1 MRKTPAALLA
11 ALSIA
16 GMLVLAG
23 CASWLESPNKPAND
37 AIALANTHLK
47 KATTAGA
54 AVTEGASALDA
65 IPYTKA
71 GAASALDVTA
81 KIKADL
87 ATQKDELTAAKA
99 AMDSI
104 AAMEVSAELKQYAK
118 LESAALATRVKAVDL
133 GAKLYTEMDKLYA
146 ALSKGTTT
154 SVDTQKILEGV
165 DTIKRDVTAVSE
177 LAAQQSQAAT
187 DYFTAQK
194 LGG

>member
-1 MRKTPAALLA
+1 MRKIHAATLA
-11 ALSIA
+11 ALMFA
-16 GMLVLAG
+16 GTFALAG

-37 AIALANTHLK
+37 AIVVANTHLQ

-54 AVTEGASALDA
+54 AVTQGSGSLDA
-65 IPYTKA
+65 ISYTKA

-118 LESAALATRVKAVDL
+118 LESAALATRVRAVDL
-133 GAKLYTEMDKLYA
+133 GAKLYTEMDKFYT
-146 ALSKGTTT
+146 ALKTGKTT
-154 SVDTQKILEGV
+154 SLDTQKILEGV
-165 DTIKRDVTAVSE
+165 DTIKRDVTAASE

>member
-1 MRKTPAALLA
+1 MRKSPAALLA

-23 CASWLESPNKPAND
+23 CSSWFESPNKPAND
-37 AIALANTHLK
+37 AITAANTHLK
-47 KATTAGA
+47 QSTAAGA
-54 AVTEGASALDA
+54 SVTEGASSLDA
-65 IPYTKA
+65 IPYTQA

-81 KIKADL
+81 KIKSDL
-87 ATQKDELTAAKA
+87 TTQKEELIAAKS

-118 LESAALATRVKAVDL
+118 LESAALDTRVKSVDL
-133 GAKLYTEMDKLYA
+133 GAKLYTEMDKFYT
-146 ALSKGTTT
+146 ALGKGATT
-154 SVDTQKILEGV
+154 SVDTQKILDGV
-165 DTIKRDVTAVSE
+165 ETIKRDVTAVSE

>member
-1 MRKTPAALLA
+1 
-11 ALSIA
+11 
-16 GMLVLAG
+16 
-23 CASWLESPNKPAND
+23 
-37 AIALANTHLK
+37 
-47 KATTAGA
+47 
-54 AVTEGASALDA
+54 
-65 IPYTKA
+65 
-71 GAASALDVTA
+71 
-81 KIKADL
+81 
-87 ATQKDELTAAKA
+87 
-99 AMDSI
+99 
-104 AAMEVSAELKQYAK
+104 MEVSAELKQYAK

>member
-54 AVTEGASALDA
+54 AVTEGAGSLDA

-87 ATQKDELTAAKA
+87 ATQKDELVAAKA

-104 AAMEVSAELKQYAK
+104 AAMEVAAELKQYAK

>member
-11 ALSIA
+11 VLSIA

-37 AIALANTHLK
+37 AIAVANTHLK

-54 AVTEGASALDA
+54 SVTEGAGSLDG

-87 ATQKDELTAAKA
+87 TTQKGELVAAKA

-118 LESAALATRVKAVDL
+118 LESAALETRVKSVDL
-133 GAKLYTEMDKLYA
+133 GAKLYTEMDKFYA
-146 ALSKGTTT
+146 ALAKGKTTA
-154 SVDTQKILEGV
+154 VDTQKILDGV
-165 DTIKRDVTAVSE
+165 ETIKRDITAVSE

>member
-54 AVTEGASALDA
+54 AVTEGAGSLDA

-87 ATQKDELTAAKA
+87 ATQKDELVAAKA

-104 AAMEVSAELKQYAK
+104 AAMEVAAELKQYAK
-118 LESAALATRVKAVDL
+118 LESAALATRMKAVDL

-187 DYFTAQK
+187 DYFTAQQ

>member
-1 MRKTPAALLA
+1 MRKSPAALLA

-23 CASWLESPNKPAND
+23 CASWLESPSKPAND

-47 KATTAGA
+47 KATAAGASVTAGA
-54 AVTEGASALDA
+54 SSLDA
-65 IPYTKA
+65 IPYNKS

-81 KIKADL
+81 KIKTDL
-87 ATQKDELTAAKA
+87 AMQKQELTAAKA

-104 AAMEVSAELKQYAK
+104 AAMEVSAQLKQYAK
-118 LESAALATRVKAVDL
+118 LESAALETRVKSVDL
-133 GAKLYTEMDKLYA
+133 GAKLYAEMDTFYV
-146 ALSKGTTT
+146 ALAKGKTTA
-154 SVDTQKILEGV
+154 VDTQKILEGV